1 MKHGIG
7 KTAALIA
14 LASMATSINGN
25 AWDVKTERATS
36 YKDLSKPRI
45 KHPSK
50 KNSNLNKMSR
60 GGHTFIFGHPNAYK
74 G

>member
-1 MKHGIG
+1 MKNAIG

-14 LASMATSINGN
+14 LASMATSMDRNLY
-25 AWDVKTERATS
+25 DVKTERETS
-36 YKDLSKPRI
+36 YEDLSKPRI

-50 KNSNLNKMSR
+50 KNSKLNKMRR